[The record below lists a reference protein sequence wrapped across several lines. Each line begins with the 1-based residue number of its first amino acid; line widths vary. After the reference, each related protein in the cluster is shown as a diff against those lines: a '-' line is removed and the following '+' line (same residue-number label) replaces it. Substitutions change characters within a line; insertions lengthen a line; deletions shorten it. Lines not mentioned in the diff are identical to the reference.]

1 MSSDNG
7 GEVTVVAGRRRSHGA
22 RQLDGTV
29 RPMAAAGRADRIRTR
44 MHARHANATSELERL
59 AAAVD
64 YLRAS
69 RRSLDSSAS
78 GAGRGRGVDV
88 DAADQIVAAAARA
101 VRRAADQLLEQ
112 RARIEP
118 APPRPA
124 HGPQTHATATRSIR

>member
-7 GEVTVVAGRRRSHGA
+7 GEVTVAGRRRSHGD

-29 RPMAAAGRADRIRTR
+29 RPRAAAGRADRIRTR
-44 MHARHANATSELERL
+44 LHARHANATSELERL

-64 YLRAS
+64 CLRAA

-78 GAGRGRGVDV
+78 GAGRGRVDL
-88 DAADQIVAAAARA
+88 DSADRIVAAAGRA
-101 VRRAADQLLEQ
+101 VRRAAEQLLEQ
-112 RARIEP
+112 RASTEP

-124 HGPQTHATATRSIR
+124 HGRQVRTAATRSPR